1 MRGGRSSRRHCRCRS
16 PSAPRGVPDRFQLV
30 YSRRTRLI
38 PITPRNSLIPTRPVP
53 ALLWV
58 DDTDDKSIASAAG
71 PLRLRS
77 TCSYRHARSAG
88 LSQRTPRPRPAERDA
103 CNPLCIPKE
112 VLHTRTRERLLE
124 HFLSVVLR
132 PGRMPPLTRQS
143 PPRARMLTVPKPS
156 RPEPAFR
163 GASPF
168 GGQGEKSF
176 KPRSFSGRS
185 CRQGTPGAMGAMPTV
200 LRGHASVRAWPCP
213 RKAMGMARGVV
224 ASHH

>member
-58 DDTDDKSIASAAG
+58 DYTDDKSIASAAG

-143 PPRARMLTVPKPS
+143 DFAPFIRGPDRYGFEMPDWPREIGLIS
-156 RPEPAFR
+156 RFSVYFTPM
-163 GASPF
+163 
-168 GGQGEKSF
+168 
-176 KPRSFSGRS
+176 RSTSSGR
-185 CRQGTPGAMGAMPTV
+185 R
-200 LRGHASVRAWPCP
+200 ASAGDVDA
-213 RKAMGMARGVV
+213 AADDL
-224 ASHH
+224 

>member
-1 MRGGRSSRRHCRCRS
+1 VRGGRSSRRHCRCRS

-77 TCSYRHARSAG
+77 TCSYRHARSAR

-103 CNPLCIPKE
+103 CNPLCINFWGCVNQRFREFWRELSGCGRYHQGPHRPPETPRRTWRARQGWRTWRKPLRQRPKTQNAE
-112 VLHTRTRERLLE
+112 RILSRRFALTVLVSFSAEKSE
-124 HFLSVVLR
+124 APR
-132 PGRMPPLTRQS
+132 PGLEPGTNRLTG
-143 PPRARMLTVPKPS
+143 
-156 RPEPAFR
+156 
-163 GASPF
+163 GAIP
-168 GGQGEKSF
+168 
-176 KPRSFSGRS
+176 
-185 CRQGTPGAMGAMPTV
+185 
-200 LRGHASVRAWPCP
+200 
-213 RKAMGMARGVV
+213 
-224 ASHH
+224 

>member
-103 CNPLCIPKE
+103 CNPLCINPTVGFRTFHSGPDCYGSKCPTGGLTHLPGSAGHPPLGRD
-112 VLHTRTRERLLE
+112 VAPASAATPSARTRAD
-124 HFLSVVLR
+124 S
-132 PGRMPPLTRQS
+132 
-143 PPRARMLTVPKPS
+143 
-156 RPEPAFR
+156 
-163 GASPF
+163 
-168 GGQGEKSF
+168 
-176 KPRSFSGRS
+176 
-185 CRQGTPGAMGAMPTV
+185 
-200 LRGHASVRAWPCP
+200 
-213 RKAMGMARGVV
+213 
-224 ASHH
+224 